1 MASIQSLT
9 AKGLWRKFDERAV
22 IKGIDLTLTPG
33 EVTALIGPSG
43 AGKTTLLRLLA
54 GMERPDS
61 GEVSSG
67 DVTLSSTSKFVPI
80 EKRNIGLVFQD
91 FALFPHLN
99 VLQNVMFGLRHL
111 PKPERVAHAE
121 GWITKLGLTKR
132 RDAYP
137 HHLSGGEQ
145 QRTAI
150 ARALAPEPVAI
161 LLDEPFSG
169 LDPAMRDR
177 VREAALSAIR
187 AAGIPALLVTH
198 DANEA
203 LVHADRIAVMGEGH
217 ILQTGT
223 PEEVYGAPIS
233 FEGAAALGPIHS
245 IPFETFQ
252 SLWKNITPPH
262 AQILHYRPEAI
273 QIDPLSAVKAK
284 VEATRLAG
292 PVTELVLSVE
302 GQNLFAACQP
312 GHHAEL
318 GAEIGISIRPD
329 LIFSF
334 QTTQT

>member
-137 HHLSGGEQ
+137 HHL
-145 QRTAI
+145 
-150 ARALAPEPVAI
+150 
-161 LLDEPFSG
+161 
-169 LDPAMRDR
+169 
-177 VREAALSAIR
+177 
-187 AAGIPALLVTH
+187 LLVTH